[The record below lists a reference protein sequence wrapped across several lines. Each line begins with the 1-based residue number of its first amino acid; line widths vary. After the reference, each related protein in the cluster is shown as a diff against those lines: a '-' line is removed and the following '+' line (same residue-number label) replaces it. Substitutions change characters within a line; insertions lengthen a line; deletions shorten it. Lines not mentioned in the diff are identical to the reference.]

1 VSGSPTKPRP
11 SASAYVTALRALAQR
26 RLTEAQLWQKLE
38 RKGYEDQEIRDAIA
52 RCKRDGYI
60 DDRLFA
66 QLYVEQK
73 RKAVGNARLVGE
85 LVRKGIDRDAA
96 AAAVGNGSLDESE
109 RLDEALEKL
118 FRTKPELSYPSA
130 ARALERLGFP
140 ASLIYRKLRDHAADF
155 GPFADVGSASENAL

>member
-1 VSGSPTKPRP
+1 MGNP
-11 SASAYVTALRALAQR
+11 SAYVTALRALAQR
-26 RLTEAQLWQKLE
+26 RLSEAQVWSKLE
-38 RKGYEDQEIRDAIA
+38 RKGYPDEEVRDAVA

-73 RKAVGNARLVGE
+73 RKAVGNVRLVGE

-96 AAAVGNGSLDESE
+96 AAAVYNGTLDESE
-109 RLDEALEKL
+109 RLDEALVKL
-118 FRTKPELSYPSA
+118 FRTKPGLSYPSA

-140 ASLIYRKLRDHAADF
+140 ASLIYRKLRDHAAQF
-155 GPFADVGSASENAL
+155 GPFVDLVSAGED